1 MSATLIREIVEQ
13 HLKLDITTKTRKREY
28 VEARGI
34 YFYLTRQYTR
44 MSLSSIG
51 KTMGR
56 DHSTVLHFERLMPH
70 WLKHDIQLKEDYNKI
85 NKRVQKAVNANPED
99 FKTAESLEG
108 FYEKQYKELK
118 KLTEQINKDQLVL
131 DDNN

>member
-1 MSATLIREIVEQ
+1 MSATLIKEIVEQ
-13 HLKLDITTKTRKREY
+13 HYKLDITTKTRKREY

-34 YFYLTRQYTR
+34 YYYLTRQYTR

-70 WLKHDIQLKEDYNKI
+70 WIKHDIQLKEDYKSI
-85 NKRVQKAVNANPED
+85 NKRVQDAVNANPEE
-99 FKTAESLEG
+99 FKTAESVEG
-108 FYEKQYKELK
+108 FYEIQYKRLK
-118 KLTEQINKDQLVL
+118 KLTEQINKDQLVI
-131 DDNN
+131 D

>member
-1 MSATLIREIVEQ
+1 MSATLIQEIVEQ

-56 DHSTVLHFERLMPH
+56 DHSTVLHFERLIPH
-70 WLKHDIQLKEDYNKI
+70 WLKHDIQLKEDYNII
-85 NKRVQKAVNANPED
+85 NKRIQDAVHANPEE
-99 FKTAESLEG
+99 FKTAVTIEG
-108 FYEKQYKELK
+108 FYETQYKRLK
-118 KLTEQINKDQLVL
+118 KLTEQVNQDQLTIS
-131 DDNN
+131 

>member
-1 MSATLIREIVEQ
+1 MSATLIKEIVEQ
-13 HLKLDITTKTRKREY
+13 HYKLDITTKTRKREY
-28 VEARGI
+28 VEARAI

-70 WLKHDIQLKEDYNKI
+70 WLKHDIQLKEDYKSI
-85 NKRVQKAVNANPED
+85 NKRVQDAVNANPEE
-99 FKTAESLEG
+99 FKTAVSLEG
-108 FYEKQYKELK
+108 FYEIQYKRLK
-118 KLTEQINKDQLVL
+118 KLTEQINQDQLTIS
-131 DDNN
+131 

>member
-1 MSATLIREIVEQ
+1 MSATLIQEIVEQ

-56 DHSTVLHFERLMPH
+56 DHSTVLHFERLIPH
-70 WLKHDIQLKEDYNKI
+70 WLMYNIQLKEDYNII
-85 NKRVQKAVNANPED
+85 NKRIYHGHPH
-99 FKTAESLEG
+99 
-108 FYEKQYKELK
+108 
-118 KLTEQINKDQLVL
+118 QIHTSAR
-131 DDNN
+131 

>member
-1 MSATLIREIVEQ
+1 MSATLIKEIVEQ
-13 HLKLDITTKTRKREY
+13 HYKLNITTKTRKREY
-28 VEARGI
+28 VEARAI

-70 WLKHDIQLKEDYNKI
+70 WLKHDIQLKEDYKSI
-85 NKRVQKAVNANPED
+85 NKRVQDAVNANPED
-99 FKTAESLEG
+99 FKTAVSLEG
-108 FYEKQYKELK
+108 FYEIQYKELK
-118 KLTEQINKDQLVL
+118 KLTEQINQDQLTIS
-131 DDNN
+131 

>member
-1 MSATLIREIVEQ
+1 MSATLIQEIVEQ

-56 DHSTVLHFERLMPH
+56 DHSTVLHFERLIPH
-70 WLKHDIQLKEDYNKI
+70 WLMYDVQLKEDYNII
-85 NKRVQKAVNANPED
+85 NKRVQEAVNANPED

-118 KLTEQINKDQLVL
+118 KLTEQINKDQLVI
-131 DDNN
+131 D

>member
-1 MSATLIREIVEQ
+1 MSATLIKEIVEQ
-13 HLKLDITTKTRKREY
+13 HYKLDITTKTRKREY
-28 VEARGI
+28 VEARAI

-70 WLKHDIQLKEDYNKI
+70 WLKHDIQLKEDYKSI
-85 NKRVQKAVNANPED
+85 NKRVQDAVNANPED
-99 FKTAESLEG
+99 FKTAVSLEG
-108 FYEKQYKELK
+108 FYEIQYKRLK
-118 KLTEQINKDQLVL
+118 KLTEQINQDQLTIS
-131 DDNN
+131 

>member
-1 MSATLIREIVEQ
+1 MSATLIQEIVEQ
-13 HLKLDITTKTRKREY
+13 HLKLDITTKTRKRES

-56 DHSTVLHFERLMPH
+56 DHSTVLHFERLIPH

-108 FYEKQYKELK
+108 FYEKQYHELK
-118 KLTEQINKDQLVL
+118 KLTEQINQDQLTIS
-131 DDNN
+131 